1 MGILLKEQNSL
12 WPKPKL
18 RPLWQNACA
27 KSTCT
32 LSSEE
37 GFPPF
42 LQQLS
47 VLAQLFM
54 WNQWLTGSQPFSLEL
69 GKELWR
75 QLLNFYFQSV
85 WLTSIPQRLPLAW
98 LRCQQHP
105 LTQLW
110 FGPIGHICAP
120 VAMSASVSWLSGRAV
135 SWVWR
140 KTQRK
145 ASSGSAAIVRR
156 QHPKASSYHACSP
169 VYRSGSYLLNL

>member
-1 MGILLKEQNSL
+1 MERILIINQTVGDSIKRA
-12 WPKPKL
+12 KL
-18 RPLWQNACA
+18 SGTQAKAQALWQNACA

-32 LSSEE
+32 LTFKEE
-37 GFPPF
+37 FPPF
-42 LQQLS
+42 LEQLS

-54 WNQWLTGSQPFSLEL
+54 WNQWLTGSQPFSLKL

-75 QLLNFYFQSV
+75 QLLNFYFQTV

-110 FGPIGHICAP
+110 FGPVGHICAP

-135 SWVWR
+135 SWVWG

-145 ASSGSAAIVRR
+145 ACQWVCCHCEEAA
-156 QHPKASSYHACSP
+156 PK
-169 VYRSGSYLLNL
+169 GI

>member
-1 MGILLKEQNSL
+1 MERILIINQTIGDPIKRA
-12 WPKPKL
+12 KL
-18 RPLWQNACA
+18 SVTQAKAQALWQNACT

-54 WNQWLTGSQPFSLEL
+54 WNQWLTGSQPFPLEL

-75 QLLNFYFQSV
+75 QLLNFYFQTV

-98 LRCQQHP
+98 LRCQWHP

-110 FGPIGHICAP
+110 FGPVGHICAP
-120 VAMSASVSWLSGRAV
+120 VAVSASVSWLSGRAV
-135 SWVWR
+135 FWVWG

-145 ASSGSAAIVRR
+145 ACQWVCCHCEEAA
-156 QHPKASSYHACSP
+156 PK
-169 VYRSGSYLLNL
+169 GI